1 MLKLIAKYPILYLSK
16 QYNIGDEIIA
26 NNSDMVAAWIDA
38 DTAEWIDD
46 EESVDQAEV
55 TENTVPSA
63 VPVSAE
69 AGLTG
74 EVTGE
79 EDGDDLVG
87 KIPKT
92 PARARK

>member
-1 MLKLIAKYPILYLSK
+1 MLKLVAKYPILYLSK
-16 QYNIGDEIIA
+16 QYDIGDEIIA
-26 NNSDMVAAWIDA
+26 NNPDMVAAWIDA

-46 EESVDQAEV
+46 ESVDQAEV
-55 TENTVPSA
+55 TENIVASA
-63 VPVSAE
+63 TPASAE
-69 AGLTG
+69 AGLAG

-79 EDGDDLVG
+79 EDGDDLIG